1 MEYILSCDLGTGAT
15 KASLITAD
23 GVSAASALF
32 PCETYYPKQNFR
44 EQKPEEWW
52 SIVVSSVKRLLE
64 STDINRN
71 SIAAIAVSGHSL
83 GVVPMSTS
91 GKLLI
96 DSVPIWSDA
105 RAGFQA
111 EEFFK
116 QADEK
121 SWYMKTGNGFP
132 ASLYSAFK
140 ILWYRDNMPELYQ
153 KADKFIGTKDYIN
166 YKMTGVMAT
175 DYSYASGSGVYDL
188 EGWKYDD
195 GLLDATGIDKNK
207 MPEILAST
215 DVLGTLTSEAAE
227 ALGLSVDVKVVC
239 GGVDNACMAAGAGC
253 VEEGNAYTSLGTSA
267 WIAVSS
273 KRPIVDNEKRPYV
286 FTHLVPGMFV
296 SATAIFS
303 AGNSYRWLRDTLCRN
318 LSGYGEMD
326 ELAATSTIGSNKLI
340 FNPSLAGG
348 SNLDKSVNIR
358 GTFAG
363 LDLSHT
369 QSDIIRATL
378 EGITLNLRAAMDV
391 LANYVEL
398 NDGML
403 LVGGGG
409 KSPFWRQL
417 FADIYNKN
425 INESRVGE
433 DAGSLGAAAAA
444 AVGSGLWKDFSPL
457 LKINETISCIS
468 PDADHSAEYEY
479 VLDVFKKVAEKQS
492 EIGELLHGV
501 SAKY

>member
-1 MEYILSCDLGTGAT
+1 MTYILACDLGTGGT
-15 KASLITAD
+15 KASLFTID
-23 GVSAASALF
+23 GESVESAFF

-52 SIVVSSVKRLLE
+52 SIIVSSIRRLLD
-64 STDINRN
+64 SSDIDRKN
-71 SIAAIAVSGHSL
+71 IAAIAVSGHSL
-83 GVVPMSTS
+83 GVVPMS
-91 GKLLI
+91 GDGELLI

-105 RAGFQA
+105 RAGLQA
-111 EEFFK
+111 EKFFK
-116 QADEK
+116 RTDEAA
-121 SWYMKTGNGFP
+121 WYLKTGNGFP
-132 ASLYSAFK
+132 ASLYAAFK
-140 ILWYRDNMPELYQ
+140 ILWYRDNMPELYA

-166 YKMTGVMAT
+166 YKLTGVMAT

-188 EGWKYDD
+188 EGWKYDED
-195 GLLDATGIDKNK
+195 LLKASGIDKSK

-215 DVLGTLTSEAAE
+215 EVLGCLSTEASEV
-227 ALGLSVDVKVVC
+227 LGLPTEVNVVC

-253 VEEGNAYTSLGTSA
+253 VEDGTAYTSLGTSA
-267 WIAVSS
+267 WIAVASNN
-273 KRPIVDNEKRPYV
+273 PIVDNKKRPYV

-303 AGNSYRWLRDTLCRN
+303 AGNSYRWLRDTLCKN
-318 LSGYGEMD
+318 LSGYEEMN
-326 ELAATSTIGSNKLI
+326 EMASKSPVGSNKLI

-348 SNLDKSVNIR
+348 SSLDGSVHIR
-358 GTFAG
+358 GTYAG

-391 LANYVEL
+391 LADYTKL
-398 NDGML
+398 SDDML

-433 DAGSLGAAAAA
+433 DAGSLGAAATA
-444 AVGSGLWKDFSPL
+444 AVGAGLWDDFSPL
-457 LKINETISCIS
+457 IKINKTVKRIS
-468 PDADHSAEYEY
+468 PDVEKAAEYEKI
-479 VLDVFKKVAEKQS
+479 LSIFNEVADRQS
-492 EIGELLHGV
+492 EIGNLLNNME
-501 SAKY
+501 SM